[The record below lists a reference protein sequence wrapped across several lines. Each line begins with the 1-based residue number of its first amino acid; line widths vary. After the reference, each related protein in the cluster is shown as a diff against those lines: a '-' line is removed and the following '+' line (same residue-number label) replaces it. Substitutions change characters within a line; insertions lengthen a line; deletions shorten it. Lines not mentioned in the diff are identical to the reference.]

1 MRRKTMEQLLEKETN
16 AVILENMLGDEQL
29 RRRRL
34 EEELIQARNDHVKEK
49 ERLEKELAETER
61 ILNIAR
67 HAKEAGMRKGN
78 NCR

>member
-1 MRRKTMEQLLEKETN
+1 MEQLLEKETN